1 MADTWFIVLL
11 TLKHI
16 AKNAH
21 AKTQL
26 EGEKQ
31 LAQELRT
38 NHSQLDMYYKNDKS
52 FVSEVK
58 LCLQCS

>member
-26 EGEKQ
+26 EREKE
-31 LAQELRT
+31 LGKDLRT
-38 NHSQLDMYYKNDKS
+38 NHSQLDIYYKNDKI
-52 FVSEVK
+52 K